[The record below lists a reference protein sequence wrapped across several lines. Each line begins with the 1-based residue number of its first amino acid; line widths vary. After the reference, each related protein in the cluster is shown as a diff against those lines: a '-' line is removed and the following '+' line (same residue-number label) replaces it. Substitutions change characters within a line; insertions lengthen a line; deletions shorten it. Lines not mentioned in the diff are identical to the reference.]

1 MRPIPTVASL
11 TLAASK
17 GTLMQRPIRAVAY
30 GFAIWWIW
38 FGFLGI
44 SRFFPA
50 SVTSAP
56 SFASV
61 RLLVLVLL
69 VLLFAVDYLRRI
81 EQGSIREGLAVGILW
96 ALLMVANDIGHLL
109 FMEPASIVS
118 YLTTF
123 APLYA
128 WIPVATTVVFSQLT
142 ARVDRTA

>member
-1 MRPIPTVASL
+1 
-11 TLAASK
+11 
-17 GTLMQRPIRAVAY
+17 
-30 GFAIWWIW
+30 
-38 FGFLGI
+38 
-44 SRFFPA
+44 
-50 SVTSAP
+50 
-56 SFASV
+56 
-61 RLLVLVLL
+61 LVLVLL